1 MIDTW
6 CLSSKDIHFFNFLR
20 FCIFLFKKI
29 LNKFT
34 YLLRKINFHS
44 TSVYVSVCSSRA
56 EIKQSQGMRCVG
68 GALAQVTGDAV
79 TKTETGGAPTTRYN
93 DLFII
98 QHSTSKEV
106 LCLLHKYCKWKYVFS
121 TKWKHCSR
129 KYSSKKRKENYPYVS
144 MKNIFLKQSD
154 GWASTVATIFFHILF
169 CDFLDCISDIG

>member
-1 MIDTW
+1 
-6 CLSSKDIHFFNFLR
+6 
-20 FCIFLFKKI
+20 
-29 LNKFT
+29 
-34 YLLRKINFHS
+34 
-44 TSVYVSVCSSRA
+44 
-56 EIKQSQGMRCVG
+56 MRCVG

-154 GWASTVATIFFHILF
+154 GWASTVATIFFFIFYFVISLIAFPILVKCSEEKDKLKNEWICF
-169 CDFLDCISDIG
+169 WNFFFKYDSLL